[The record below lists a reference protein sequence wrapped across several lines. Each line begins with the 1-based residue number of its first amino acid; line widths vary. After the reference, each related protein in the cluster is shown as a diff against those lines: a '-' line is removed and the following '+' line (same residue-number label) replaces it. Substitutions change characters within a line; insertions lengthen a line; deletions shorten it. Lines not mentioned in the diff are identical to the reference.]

1 MPELVSQSIG
11 LTNYGV
17 SLANDSF
24 QLDGGFQGT
33 SAGDRFRPSKRR
45 MTLSGAIITHLG
57 ERELTA
63 KLGRRRRLCKGKE

>member
-1 MPELVSQSIG
+1 MPELVFQAIG

-24 QLDGGFQGT
+24 QLHGGFQGT
-33 SAGDRFRPSKRR
+33 SAGDMFRPSKRK
-45 MTLSGAIITHLG
+45 MTLSGAIISHLG

-63 KLGRRRRLCKGKE
+63 ELGRRR